1 MKHNILV
8 CILCAAVANSVFAH
22 GFQKQDVQNLAKAYG
37 YISAQN
43 LVLDQIKN
51 KYPQLITQRGI
62 FIGKWNQRFPA
73 AKEKIVKHLGC
84 FNLTESQVI
93 REMKSYKDYSYIVQQ
108 NSVKSLEDA
117 QARLEYFDYRLT
129 HPTAND
135 IEIFKIIDDA
145 VFNDDPVGEYLTN
158 KVEYSTNGHPKSQ
171 GLDVRLYIPN
181 SWQRAEGRRPHI
193 VQKWTK
199 VDDGNSIFALVMIS
213 DPTGVSLS
221 DLKSSVKT
229 GEVWELL
236 TENVGT
242 LREKGISKFIN
253 MGRFPA
259 LYISGL
265 VESEQLNTTV
275 YTDMHQI
282 WIPVRGQLVL
292 IQFNYS
298 SGSPE
303 ATKQL
308 ALKYQAQRQ
317 LIASSVYI
325 H

>member
-1 MKHNILV
+1 MKHNFLV
-8 CILCAAVANSVFAH
+8 CIICTALANSVFAH

-43 LVLDQIKN
+43 LVLEQIKN
-51 KYPQLITQRGI
+51 KYPQLITQRAT
-62 FIGKWNQRFPA
+62 FITNWDKRFPA

-93 REMKSYKDYSYIVQQ
+93 HEMKSYKDYSYIVQQ
-108 NSVKSLEDA
+108 NSVRSLEDA
-117 QARLEYFDYRLT
+117 QARLEYFNYRLT
-129 HPTAND
+129 HPTADD
-135 IEIFKIIDDA
+135 IEVFKIIDDA
-145 VFNDDPVGEYLTN
+145 VFNDDPVGDYLTN

-199 VDDGNSIFALVMIS
+199 IDEGNPVLTLVMIS
-213 DPTGVSLS
+213 EPMGVSL
-221 DLKSSVKT
+221 DNLKSSVQT

-242 LREKGISKFIN
+242 LREKGTSKFIN

-275 YTDMHQI
+275 YTNTHQI

-292 IQFNYS
+292 IQFNYLS
-298 SGSPE
+298 HSPE

-308 ALKYQAQRQ
+308 ALKYQDQRQ

-325 H
+325 P